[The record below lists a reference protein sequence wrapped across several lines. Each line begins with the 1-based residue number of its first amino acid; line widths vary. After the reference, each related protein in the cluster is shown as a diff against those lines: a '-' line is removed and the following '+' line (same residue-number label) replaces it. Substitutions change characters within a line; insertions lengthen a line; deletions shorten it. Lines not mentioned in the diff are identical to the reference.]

1 MRIPTTKEPIAPIP
15 VHTVYAVP
23 KGSERIEIDNKTTL
37 KIMKTIVTMLGV
49 SFVKPSDIFIEYA
62 QIISK
67 IPAKIKIAQAIFN
80 SLLYQ

>member
-1 MRIPTTKEPIAPIP
+1 
-15 VHTVYAVP
+15 
-23 KGSERIEIDNKTTL
+23 
-37 KIMKTIVTMLGV
+37 MLGV
-49 SFVKPSDIFIEYA
+49 NFVKPSDIFIEYA